1 MNTKRLLA
9 GILIPLLI
17 ILCPSLLFA
26 QNRTITGKV
35 TDAKDGS
42 PLSGVSVVP
51 QGSTKGTMTEA
62 DGSFRLVVGNN
73 VKTLIFSIIG
83 FGMQRVTIT
92 GDNANVSLTATNTAL
107 NEVVVI
113 GYGTQ
118 RKKDLTG
125 AVTNIS
131 SKDFVKGAST
141 TPEQLIVGK
150 VAGVS
155 VTSNGGAPGSG
166 STIRIRGGASLS
178 ASNDPLIV
186 IDGVPLENSSISGAA
201 NALSLINPNDIE
213 SMNILKDASA
223 TAIYGSRASN
233 GVIIITTK
241 KGARGNVLRV
251 NASTLFS
258 VQQHTKEVSM
268 LSADQ
273 FKQVVTAQGAG
284 PTALLGSDN
293 TNWQDQIYQ
302 AGITSDNNIS
312 LSGGIKNLP
321 YRFSVG
327 YLSQDGILKTSHINR
342 ASASLNIS
350 PTLFDNH
357 LKIDLNLKG
366 SVSKNTFANEGAIG
380 AATTFDPSKPIYT
393 KSPRFGGYW
402 EWLDPNAV
410 SGLRSLAPRNPL
422 GLLLQ
427 QDDKSTVQ
435 RSIGNVQFDYK
446 FHFLP
451 DLHANL
457 NLGYDISEGKGTKY
471 IPDSAASNYNRA
483 KDDAGKLGNGV
494 NTQYLQRKKNTL
506 MEFYFNYVKDIRS
519 IESRVDAIAG
529 YSYNDF
535 QTTNYAFADFFANR
549 VQVVNSTPKFPF
561 DKPKNVLISYF
572 GRVNYSYKGRYLL
585 TASLRRDGS
594 SRFSPSNRW
603 GLFPAGALAW
613 KLKDETFLRNSRVV
627 SDLKL
632 RFGYGVTGQQD
643 GIGNYDYISYYALS
657 DQKAQYQ
664 IGNNFYNMYRPGGY
678 YANRKWE
685 QTATT
690 NIALDYGFLDNRIS
704 GSIDFYYKK
713 TTDLLSPAAQPAGT
727 NFSNT
732 ITANIGSMENK
743 GVEFTLNAQP
753 IRKSDFSWD
762 MNFNITYNK
771 NEITNLTIQPD
782 PNYIGNQVGGIAGG
796 TGNTIQ
802 INAVGYNRAAFYVYQ
817 QVYDQAGKPIEG
829 LFADQNRDGIINE
842 KDKVKYKGPDPR
854 VFLGFSNSFTYKK
867 WSAGFVM
874 RANLGNY
881 MYNNV
886 YSNLGRLNVLTAAT
900 GILTNLSTNYLETG
914 FKGVD
919 GNELYSDYYVQNASF
934 LRMDNINVGYNA
946 GKVFRNTATLR
957 ISAVV
962 QNVFVVTKYK
972 GLDPE
977 INGGIDNNFYPR
989 PRTYSLG
996 LNLDF

>member
-1 MNTKRLLA
+1 MTTKRLLA
-9 GILIPLLI
+9 GMLIPLLI

-26 QNRTITGKV
+26 QNKTITGKV
-35 TDAKDGS
+35 TDSKDGS
-42 PLSGVSVVP
+42 PLAGVSVVP
-51 QGSTKGTMTEA
+51 RGSVKGTVTEA
-62 DGSFRLVVGNN
+62 DGTFRLVVGDN
-73 VKTLIFSIIG
+73 VKTLVFSNVG
-83 FGMQRVTIT
+83 FGVQLVNIT
-92 GDNANVSLTATNTAL
+92 GDNMSVSLIAANTSL
-107 NEVVVI
+107 NEVVVV

-125 AVTNIS
+125 AVTSITA
-131 SKDFVKGAST
+131 KDFVKGVNT

-155 VTSNGGAPGSG
+155 ITSNGGAPGAG

-241 KGARGNVLRV
+241 KGSRGSVMRV
-251 NASTLFS
+251 NASTMFS
-258 VQQHTKEVSM
+258 VQEITKKVSV
-268 LSADQ
+268 LNAAD
-273 FKQVVTAQGAG
+273 FREAVTAAGA
-284 PTALLGSDN
+284 TALLGDAE
-293 TNWQDQIYQ
+293 TDWQDQIYQ
-302 AGITSDNNIS
+302 TALTSDNNIS
-312 LSGGIKNLP
+312 VSGGIKNLP

-327 YLSQDGILKTSHINR
+327 YLTQDGILKTSHLNR
-342 ASASLNIS
+342 VSASLNIS

-366 SVSKNTFANEGAIG
+366 TLSKNTFANESAIG
-380 AATTFDPSKPIYT
+380 SAITFDPTKSVYS
-393 KSPRFGGYW
+393 KSPRFGGYT
-402 EWLDPNAV
+402 EWLDPAAA

-422 GLLLQ
+422 GLLMQ
-427 QDDKSTVQ
+427 QEDKSDVQ
-435 RSIGNVQFDYK
+435 RSIGNVQLDYK

-457 NLGYDISEGKGTKY
+457 NVGYDISEGKGTKY
-471 IPDSAASNYNRA
+471 IPDSAASSYNRSTDET
-483 KDDAGKLGNGV
+483 KKLGNGV
-494 NTQYLQRKKNTL
+494 NTEYLQRKKNTL
-506 MEFYFNYVKDIRS
+506 LEFYFNYVKDLRS
-519 IESRVDAIAG
+519 IQSRIDAVAG

-535 QTTNYAFADFFANR
+535 ETTVYNFADYFANG
-549 VQVVNSTPKFPF
+549 VKVENSTPSFAF

-572 GRVNYSYKGRYLL
+572 GRINYSYKSKYLL

-594 SRFSPSNRW
+594 SRFNPNNRW

-613 KLKDETFLRNSRVV
+613 KMSDESFLKNSRVV

-632 RFGYGVTGQQD
+632 RLGYGVTGQQD
-643 GIGNYDYISYYALS
+643 GIGNYDYISYFALS

-664 IGNNFYNMYRPGGY
+664 IGNTFYSMYRPGGY

-685 QTATT
+685 QST
-690 NIALDYGFLDNRIS
+690 NYNVALDYGFLGNRIT

-713 TTDLLSPAAQPAGT
+713 TTDLLSEAAQPAGT

-732 ITANIGSMENK
+732 ITANIGAMENR
-743 GVEFTLNAQP
+743 GIEFTVNAQP
-753 IRKSDFSWD
+753 INKSDFSWD
-762 MNFNITYNK
+762 VNFNITYNK
-771 NEITNLTIQPD
+771 NKITNLTIQPD
-782 PNYIGNQVGGIAGG
+782 PKYIGVLVGGIAGG

-802 INAVGYNRAAFYVYQ
+802 VHAVGYSRSSFYVYQ
-817 QVYDQAGKPIEG
+817 QAYDQAGNPIEG

-842 KDKVKYKGPDPR
+842 KDKVKYKSPDPR
-854 VFLGFSNSFTYKK
+854 VFLGLSNSFTYKK
-867 WSAGFVM
+867 WNGGFVL
-874 RANLGNY
+874 RANFGNY
-881 MYNNV
+881 VYNNV
-886 YSNLGRLNVLTAAT
+886 YSNLGRANVLTAAT
-900 GILTNLSTNYLETG
+900 GILTNLSSSYLTTR

-919 GNELYSDYYVQNASF
+919 GNQMLSDYYVQNASF
-934 LRMDNINVGYNA
+934 LRMDNINIGYNA
-946 GKVFRNTATLR
+946 GRVFKGAANLR
-957 ISAVV
+957 ISAIA
-962 QNVFVVTKYK
+962 QNVFVITKYK

-977 INGGIDNNFYPR
+977 LSNGIDYTLYPR
-989 PRTYSLG
+989 PRTFSLG